1 MRRLFDKWQGNRFH
15 GRGRIVCAVASLLV
29 LTAATAWGQQSSL
42 AVGNEIPLLDP
53 IGRPFKGVADRPDLS
68 ARVEIRKIDSGYI
81 VPATQEQDQIDSL
94 NPSLAT
100 TYIGCGAIG
109 PDSGLFSFNFYTNE
123 LSITNTP
130 AYYVRVFDGPKKEE
144 SIYYTDSAPFAG
156 KPSGTINPQF
166 GALMLTGPDSDG
178 DGLPDAYE
186 ELIGTSIFETDTD
199 GDGYD
204 DWFEVFYGNA
214 DQRSEPDPPLVIQ
227 INTPPEG
234 ETETYSVSWWTI
246 PFSNMLYHLQFRPLW
261 EDEEVYTNIW
271 SGSATDQDLNIDV
284 QDWAGSNN
292 PPKGFFRVIVPYN
305 KP

>member
-1 MRRLFDKWQGNRFH
+1 
-15 GRGRIVCAVASLLV
+15 
-29 LTAATAWGQQSSL
+29 
-42 AVGNEIPLLDP
+42 
-53 IGRPFKGVADRPDLS
+53 
-68 ARVEIRKIDSGYI
+68 
-81 VPATQEQDQIDSL
+81 
-94 NPSLAT
+94 
-100 TYIGCGAIG
+100 
-109 PDSGLFSFNFYTNE
+109 
-123 LSITNTP
+123 
-130 AYYVRVFDGPKKEE
+130 VRVFDGPKKEE

-214 DQRSEPDPPLVIQ
+214 EQEQIITPDPPLAIQ

-234 ETETYSVSWWTI
+234 ESEPYSVSWWTI

-261 EDEEVYTNIW
+261 EDGEVYSNIW
-271 SGSATDQDLNIDV
+271 SRTATDDYLDVEV
-284 QDWAGSNN
+284 QDWAGTND